1 MTAAKTPEMALG
13 FLALPGRRIV
23 AVTGADRADYL
34 HRMLTQ
40 DIAGLEAGHGAP
52 ACYLSVTGRILAHML
67 VWNEGER
74 LLLDIAPGASPEA
87 LPALERYVIA
97 DDVTFED
104 VSAAYARALL
114 VGPNFAAVVAPLRV
128 ERTPALGQI
137 GTLAAEGLEA
147 QALPLAFGRRAALHV
162 LAEAATAAR
171 LPAALAGLAAPW
183 TQIDLDRVRVEEGIP
198 AAGAELDERILPNE
212 AGLEDAI
219 SFAKGCFPG
228 QEPVVMARDRGHPPT
243 RLVRLA
249 LETPAL
255 PPVGAA
261 LLDGGR
267 AVGRLTTV
275 VAGLDGR
282 GAALGF
288 VRHALARPGNRLDVA
303 GGGTATVQ

>member
-1 MTAAKTPEMALG
+1 MSGTRPPEAALG
-13 FLALPGRRIV
+13 FLPLSGRRIV
-23 AVTGADRADYL
+23 AVTGGDGVDYL
-34 HRMLTQ
+34 QRMLTQ
-40 DIAGLEAGHGAP
+40 DVAGLGVGYGAP

-67 VWNEGER
+67 VWNLGEG

-97 DDVTFED
+97 DDVTFEE
-104 VSAAYARALL
+104 VTERFRRFLL
-114 VGPNFAAVVAPLRV
+114 VGPSLDAVSACLHTQRAFALRQI
-128 ERTPALGQI
+128 ETLELG
-137 GTLAAEGLEA
+137 GASGSL
-147 QALPLAFGRRAALHV
+147 LPLAFGRRVALHALV
-162 LAEAATAAR
+162 AVGSAPALD
-171 LPAALAGLAAPW
+171 AALARVATLW
-183 TQIDLDRVRVEEGIP
+183 TQADLDRARVEEGVP

-249 LETPAL
+249 LETPVL
-255 PPVGAA
+255 PAVGAA
-261 LLDGGR
+261 LLDGAR

-275 VAGLDGR
+275 VAGPAGR

-288 VRHALARPGNRLDVA
+288 VRHALARPGGRLEVA